1 MDKREPCKVVIVG
14 ESGVGKT
21 SLTSRFRFDCF
32 SDEMPSTVGGSYI
45 SKDFSTKEFPNKI
58 LDLEIWD
65 TAGQEKYRSLTKLF
79 YKEAK
84 IALVVYDITRDET
97 FKEVKEYW
105 IPELRKAIGND
116 LSKVIFNDYFSHW
129 DRRE

>member
-1 MDKREPCKVVIVG
+1 MDKRLPCKVVIVG

-21 SLTSRFRFDCF
+21 SLTSRFRFDSF

-45 SKDFSTKEFPNKI
+45 SKDFSTKEFPDKI

-65 TAGQEKYRSLTKLF
+65 TAGQEKYRSLTRLF

-84 IALVVYDITRDET
+84 IALVVYDITLDET

-105 IPELRKAIGND
+105 IPELRKAVGND
-116 LSKVIFNDYFSHW
+116 LSKVIFNDYFSHR
-129 DRRE
+129 DCRE